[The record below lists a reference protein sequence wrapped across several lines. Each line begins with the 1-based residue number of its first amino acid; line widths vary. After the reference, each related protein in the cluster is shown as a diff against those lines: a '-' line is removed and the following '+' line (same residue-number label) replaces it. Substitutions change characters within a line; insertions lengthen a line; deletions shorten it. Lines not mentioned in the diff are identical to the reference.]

1 MSATRAIEVEAK
13 FAAGDDLP
21 DPGLGELIGV
31 AGVAAVGEPETIAL
45 SAVYHDTDRLT
56 LTRARR
62 TLRRRTGGA
71 DAGWHLKTPA
81 EAGRVEY
88 GAPLGEPDAPPPAE
102 VLAPVRAL
110 VRGRALS
117 PIAVVD
123 NTRRVTRLRDA
134 AGTVLG
140 EFCDDRV
147 RARSLLP
154 GGAGTSW
161 REWEFELA
169 EDLAGDPR
177 GAELLAAAR
186 ELLLAAGAT
195 EAESPSKLATALGDS
210 VRNVPAPA
218 APARPPKG
226 TAARAVVDA
235 LAGNRDVLLD
245 MDPRVRRDEFD
256 SVHRMR
262 VATREL
268 RSHLRTFRGILGGER
283 YELVAAELKALGRV
297 LGAARDA
304 EVVAERLAEDLD
316 REEARDLDEG
326 IRAHLVEDIRRDY
339 ARAHRRVV
347 LALDSDR
354 YLRLLDELD
363 ALIADPPV
371 QDGAEGAEAEDAGDA
386 AGTGAEPAPGD
397 PGTGAGKKARK
408 KAKRRERERTRAT
421 LLRHLEA
428 AYAELIA
435 DHGAVA
441 EAPDPA
447 ERDRR
452 LHEVRKAAKK
462 LRYSADAAKAAGVRT
477 RGLRRACR
485 ELQTSLGE
493 HQDAVTAR
501 AVLRRHARRAR
512 RLGRDTFGYGVLH
525 QMEYAAGRAALADY
539 DERIRE
545 IRRRHRRMIRGD

>member
-21 DPGLGELIGV
+21 DPGLGGLIGV
-31 AGVAAVGEPETIAL
+31 AGVAAVGEPETIGL
-45 SAVYHDTDRLT
+45 CAVYHDTDRLT
-56 LTRARR
+56 LTRARC

-88 GAPLGEPDAPPPAE
+88 GAPLGEADAPPPAE

-123 NTRRVTRLRDA
+123 NTRRVTRLQDA

-154 GGAGTSW
+154 GGTGTSW

-169 EDLAGDPR
+169 EDLAGEPR

-195 EAESPSKLATALGDS
+195 EAASPSKLATALGDS
-210 VRNVPAPA
+210 AAAVPAPA

-304 EVVAERLAEDLD
+304 EVVAGRLAADLE
-316 REEARDLDEG
+316 REGARDLDEG
-326 IRAHLVEDIRRDY
+326 IRAHLIEDIRRDH

-371 QDGAEGAEAEDAGDA
+371 RDDGAGAGTAGPAAPAEG
-386 AGTGAEPAPGD
+386 AGTGAAD
-397 PGTGAGKKARK
+397 AGQARK
-408 KAKRRERERTRAT
+408 KARRRERERTRET

-435 DHGAVA
+435 EHEAVA
-441 EAPDPA
+441 DAPDPA

-485 ELQTSLGE
+485 ELQSSLGE
-493 HQDAVTAR
+493 HQDAVTTR
-501 AVLRRHARRAR
+501 AVLRRQARRAR
-512 RLGRDTFGYGVLH
+512 RRGRDTFGYGVLH
-525 QMEYAAGRAALADY
+525 QMEHAAGRAALADY
-539 DERIRE
+539 GQRIRE
-545 IRRRHRRMIRGD
+545 IRRRHRRMMREGRAPSG